1 MLLTAF
7 LTFLSLFTIY
17 IIGFIIYYYHNFK
30 LFNMVQ
36 EDLEWILVDFL
47 LTDKDNQDTFK
58 TMIARHEMIFD
69 HLSDRITLL
78 HSKTSNFKFELGC
91 RLYNLFLLPIKL
103 RIGLSLL
110 INVVDDIGF
119 EELNKIKPA
128 SKEQFSKVSENSK
141 KFYKSVR
148 EKRNHSIGY
157 LN

>member
-1 MLLTAF
+1 MLLTVF

-17 IIGFIIYYYHNFK
+17 LIGFIIFYSINFK

-36 EDLEWILVDFL
+36 EDLEWLLVDFL
-47 LTDKDNQDTFK
+47 FLDKDNEDDFK
-58 TMIARHEMIFD
+58 TVIARQEMILD
-69 HLSDRITLL
+69 HLSDRIILL
-78 HSKTSNFKFELGC
+78 YSKTSDFKFELGC
-91 RLYNLFLLPIKL
+91 RIYNLYLLPIKL
-103 RIGLSLL
+103 RIGINIL
-110 INVVDDIGF
+110 INVIDDVGF

-128 SKEQFSKVSENSK
+128 SQEQYSRISQNSK

>member
-1 MLLTAF
+1 MLLIAF
-7 LTFLSLFTIY
+7 LTFLSLFTAY
-17 IIGFIIYYYHNFK
+17 FIGFIIYYSYNFK

-47 LTDKDNQDTFK
+47 LTDKDNQESFK
-58 TMIARHEMIFD
+58 AMIARHEMILD
-69 HLSDRITLL
+69 HLSDRIILI

-103 RIGLSLL
+103 RICLSLL
-110 INVVDDIGF
+110 INVVDDIGL
-119 EELNKIKPA
+119 EKLNKIKPA

-148 EKRNHSIGY
+148 EKRNHSIDY